1 MRRLITAIILSLP
14 LPVHAQMA
22 ATLLADQVTVTAD
35 GQLSATGK
43 VEVMF
48 DGTHMRAVAITYTQS
63 TDQLDIT
70 GPIYISTPDGDIFT
84 ADQAQLSPTLQTGL
98 LLSARMVLDNQLQL
112 TAGRIDRTQG
122 DLTQLSRVA
131 ATSCNICNDRPPLW
145 EIRANRIIHDENEQ
159 QLYLEN
165 AVMRVRGV
173 PIFWLP
179 YMRLPDPSLERAT
192 GFLVPSYS
200 SNDLLGTG
208 IKMPYFIRLG
218 DHRDLTL
225 TPYISA
231 ETKTLEA
238 RYRQAFVNGDIT
250 INAAAS
256 RDTLVPDTLR
266 GYVDLDG
273 RFDLDRGY
281 ELRFGATGV
290 SDISYLKQ
298 YDYSD
303 QDRLKSYVTIDRYT
317 DTGFTFG
324 EIAIY
329 QSTIAGENSSGLP
342 PFVMSFAT
350 EKQHDIWGGN
360 LTLSADSDLHFRF
373 GTDDN
378 GNAADVLRVG
388 TAADWSRSWISS
400 GGAIIDTDLGLQID
414 SWVIENDPDQGGT
427 RMSPTAAVTLR
438 YPMMRET
445 VSGGHDLLE
454 PIVMIGWAGDY
465 GATVPNEDSLSAE
478 LNETNLFKLSRFPG
492 DDRIENGAQVAY
504 GASWHRTSNND
515 WTAHVVVGQ
524 IVRETAATYSS
535 SSGLSGTTSD
545 ILAAGQLSIN
555 DGLYVLGRALLDTDL
570 SAKKSEILIGTDGDY
585 LDLSA
590 SYVWLPMDAD
600 ESRDQDFSQWAI
612 TADYQI
618 NDIWS
623 VGANGR
629 YDVAA
634 NDPVKAGLSVGWRN
648 ECVEVELSASRS
660 YTSSTTVEPTTD
672 YSLTIGL
679 AGFGTGATSVTSR
692 QACRN

>member
-1 MRRLITAIILSLP
+1 MRRLITAILLSLP

-22 ATLLADQVTVTAD
+22 ATLLADSVTVTPD
-35 GQLSATGK
+35 GKLTASGN

-48 DGTHMRAVAITYTQS
+48 EGTHMQAAAITYSQS
-63 TDQLDIT
+63 TDKLDIT
-70 GPIYISTPDGDIFT
+70 GPILISAPNGDVFT
-84 ADQAQLSPTLQTGL
+84 ADQAQLSPTLETGL

-122 DLTQLSRVA
+122 DLTQFSRVA

-218 DHRDLTL
+218 DYRDLTL

-238 RYRQAFVNGDIT
+238 RYRQAFTNGDIT
-250 INAAAS
+250 IKAATS
-256 RDTLVPDTLR
+256 RDTIIPDTQR
-266 GYVDLDG
+266 GYIELDG
-273 RFDLDRGY
+273 RFDLARGY

-303 QDRLKSYVTIDRYT
+303 QDRLKSFVTIDRYT
-317 DTGFTFG
+317 DAGFTFG
-324 EIAIY
+324 EIALY
-329 QSTIAGENSSGLP
+329 QSTIAGENSSSLP

-350 EKQHDIWGGN
+350 EKQQELIGGN

-378 GNAADVLRVG
+378 GNAADVLRIG
-388 TAADWSRSWISS
+388 TAADWNRNWVLPNGLVVES
-400 GGAIIDTDLGLQID
+400 DVGLQID
-414 SWVIENDPDQGGT
+414 RWVIENDPDQGGT
-427 RMSPTAAVTLR
+427 RISPSAAITLR

-445 VSGGHDLLE
+445 VSGGQDLLE
-454 PIVMIGWAGDY
+454 PIIMIGWTGDF

-478 LNETNLFKLSRFPG
+478 LTETNLFKLSRFPG
-492 DDRIENGAQVAY
+492 DDRIENGAQIAY
-504 GASWHRTSNND
+504 GGSWHRTSGND
-515 WTAHVVVGQ
+515 WTAHVVIGQ
-524 IVRETAATYSS
+524 IMRETVADYSS
-535 SSGLSGTTSD
+535 SSGLTGRSSD
-545 ILAAGQLSIN
+545 ILAAGQFAIN
-555 DGLYVLGRALLDTDL
+555 DGLYVLGRAVFDTDL
-570 SAKKSEILIGTDGDY
+570 SAQKSEILIGTDGDY

-590 SYVWLPMDAD
+590 SYVWLPLDTD
-600 ESRDQDFSQWAI
+600 EGRDDDFSQWAI
-612 TADYQI
+612 AADYQI

-623 VGANGR
+623 VGASGR

-660 YTSSTTVEPTTD
+660 YTSSTTVAPTTD

-679 AGFGTGATSVTSR
+679 AGFGTGATSVQSR